1 MKAKK
6 MPTFIVEKQ
15 KEPMKG
21 YKEGEYIAN
30 LQVVGEVEAPSGL
43 HAIRLA
49 KSQGLT
55 LSPIVHRKLV
65 FATPKPR
72 QRKESS

>member
-1 MKAKK
+1 
-6 MPTFIVEKQ
+6 MPIFVVEKQ
-15 KEPMKG
+15 KEPIKG
-21 YKEGEYIAN
+21 VGEGNYLAN

-49 KSQGLT
+49 KTQGLT

-72 QRKESS
+72 QHKE